1 MSFRNRTRESTIS
14 RHRGTGW
21 TLWPALCIALL
32 TGCTT
37 PGQPETLFDELGGH
51 EGIDRMVDGF
61 ILEIANDPRVLPRFE
76 DSNVERFR
84 EKITEHFCM
93 IADGPCEYTG
103 DSMVLVHA
111 GMDIS
116 SPEFNAVVENLMAA
130 MEQADIPL
138 AAQNRLL
145 ARLARLRPEI
155 IRI

>member
-1 MSFRNRTRESTIS
+1 MIFMNRVQALMIS
-14 RHRGTGW
+14 DRRWNGW
-21 TLWPALCIALL
+21 LAWPVLCVAMLA
-32 TGCTT
+32 GCTSV
-37 PGQPETLFDELGGH
+37 GQQETLFEELGGH
-51 EGIDRMVDGF
+51 QGIDRMVDGF

-116 SPEFNAVVENLMAA
+116 SPEFNAIVEDLMAA

-138 AAQNRLL
+138 ATQNRLL